1 MFKKFCN
8 LILLSLL
15 IAFTSYPQG
24 ANSFRI
30 ELKNGWNIQSSKKIN
45 SGGKHVSSLNYQ
57 TKGWF
62 PAEVPATVL
71 GTLVK
76 DKVYT
81 KIFYSKNLDKIPT
94 GQFEVPW
101 WYRTEFIVPKEN
113 GLNTVK
119 LKFNGINY
127 RANIWIN
134 GKQVAQ
140 SGTTEGCFRRF
151 EINISKYVKFGEKN
165 ALAVEVIPP
174 VKGEPTMGFV
184 DWNPRPPDRNMGLW
198 RDVTLKLSGDVS
210 INFPFVKSIIDTVTL
225 KKAELTVSA
234 EVQNNTGKKVEGVLS
249 GKIGTINFSKNVVLN
264 PEETKLVTF
273 TPEDFQQLKI
283 NNPRLWWT
291 HDFGKPEL
299 YSLKLSFNINKKVS
313 DERRIKFGIRQVSDY
328 FTSQGL
334 RGYKL
339 NGKKILIRGGG
350 WTDHMLLNNSK
361 QNLKYQIEYAK
372 HMNLN
377 TIRMEGFWGEDQDIY
392 NLCDE
397 NGILIM
403 VGWSAQWE
411 WKGVFGKPAD
421 EFGGIKSPEDM
432 HIVSESFRDQVK
444 WLRNHPS
451 IFLWL
456 YGSDKLPRPA
466 LEKKYL
472 EILKMYDPSRP
483 SVASAHE
490 HTSELT
496 GKTAVKMRGPYD
508 YEPPNYWYIDKDYGG
523 AFGFNTETGPGPQVP
538 PVESLKKMIPEDS
551 LWPISGEWFY
561 HCSRG
566 MFKHLNR
573 YNEAISARLGKPSS
587 LKDYE
592 RKAQYTNYEA
602 MRAMFEAFG
611 ANKFTSTGVIQW
623 MYNAAWPKLW
633 WQLYDYYLMP
643 NGAFYGAK
651 KADEPVHIQYNYG
664 NNSVDIVN
672 STLKRYKNLSGK
684 VTVLNFNLDKKF
696 EKETKFNIDANES
709 KQIMNIPVIDN
720 LSKTYFVDM
729 KLYNGKNELS
739 SNFYCLST
747 QQDELDTA
755 KTTWYVTPEK
765 QYADLI
771 ELNNLP
777 EINLIV
783 KSTFQTNGNKKLVT
797 AEVKNNTNK
806 LAFLIRL
813 TVTAGKQDIPVLPV
827 FLEDNYFTLLPGEKR
842 IINGY
847 VYRKDLNDKNP
858 KLRVSG
864 WNVKTVYH

>member
-1 MFKKFCN
+1 MFKNIIATIF
-8 LILLSLL
+8 LSLL
-15 IAFTSYPQG
+15 IIFTCFSQTQ
-24 ANSFRI
+24 NSFRI
-30 ELKNGWNIQSSKKIN
+30 ELKKNWEIQSSKIIGSQGEDISKVN
-45 SGGKHVSSLNYQ
+45 FQ
-57 TKGWF
+57 TKDWY
-62 PAEVPATVL
+62 PAEVPTTVL

-81 KIFYSKNLDKIPT
+81 NIFYSKNLDKIPT
-94 GQFEVPW
+94 EQFDSPW
-101 WYRTEFIVPKEN
+101 WYRTEFKVPDKN
-113 GLNTVK
+113 NARTVK
-119 LKFNGINY
+119 LLFNGINY

-134 GKQVAQ
+134 GIQIAK
-140 SGTTEGCFRRF
+140 SDTTEGCYRRF
-151 EINISKYVKFGEKN
+151 EIDVSKYVKPGEKN

-184 DWNPRPPDRNMGLW
+184 DWNPRPPDHNMGLW
-198 RDVTLKLSGDVS
+198 RSVYLEFAGDVS
-210 INFPFVKSIIDTVTL
+210 INFPFVRSKVDTVTL

-234 EVQNNTGKKVEGVLS
+234 EIQNNKSEIVEGVLT
-249 GKIGTINFSKNVVLN
+249 GKIGSITFSQSVSLN
-264 PEETKLVTF
+264 PNETKLVTF
-273 TPEDFQQLKI
+273 TPQNYKQLKI
-283 NNPRLWWT
+283 KNPRLWWT

-299 YSLKLSFNINKKVS
+299 YSLTLSFKSHNKIS
-313 DERRIKFGIRQVSDY
+313 DERNIKFGIRQVTDY

-350 WTDHMLLNNSK
+350 WTDQLLLDNSS

-372 HMNLN
+372 HLDLN
-377 TIRMEGFWGEDQDIY
+377 TIRLEGFWGEDQEIY

-411 WKGVFGKPAD
+411 WEGVFGKPAD
-421 EFGGIKSPEDM
+421 EYGGIKSPEDM
-432 HIVSESFRDQVK
+432 KVVSESFKDQIK

-456 YGSDKLPRPA
+456 YGSDKIPRPV

-472 EILKMYDPSRP
+472 AILKKDDPTRP
-483 SVASAHE
+483 SVASARE
-490 HTSELT
+490 HISELS

-508 YEPPNYWYIDKDYGG
+508 YEPPNYWYIDTAYGG

-538 PVESLKKMIPEDS
+538 PIESLKKMIPEDS
-551 LWPISGEWFY
+551 LWPINGEWYY

-566 MFKHLNR
+566 MFKDLNR
-573 YNEAISARLGKPSS
+573 YNEAIENRLGKSTN
-587 LKDYE
+587 LNDYE

-611 ANKFTSTGVIQW
+611 ANKFMSTGVIQW
-623 MYNAAWPKLW
+623 MYNSAWPNLW

-651 KADEPVHIQYNYG
+651 KADEPVHIQYNYK

-672 STLKRYKNLSGK
+672 NTLKKYGNLSGR
-684 VTVLNFNLDKKF
+684 VSVLNFNLEKKF
-696 EKETKFNIDANES
+696 AKEVNFKIDSNES
-709 KQIMNIPVIDN
+709 KQIIKIPAIDN
-720 LSKTYFVDM
+720 LSKTYFVDL
-729 KLYNGKNELS
+729 KLYNQKGIIS

-765 QYADLI
+765 QYADLK
-771 ELNNLP
+771 ELNNLK
-777 EINLIV
+777 EISLDV
-783 KSTFQTNGNKKLVT
+783 KSNFKSEENKELLT
-797 AEVKNNTNK
+797 AEVKNNSDE
-806 LAFLIRL
+806 LAFMVIV
-813 TVTAGKQDIPVLPV
+813 TVTSGKKIILFSRY
-827 FLEDNYFTLLPGEKR
+827 FLR
-842 IINGY
+842 III
-847 VYRKDLNDKNP
+847 
-858 KLRVSG
+858 
-864 WNVKTVYH
+864 